1 MDTVVAPAVAG
12 NEVEAAYR
20 QDGMRLWRALY
31 AFAGDEEI
39 ASDAVAEAFAQA
51 VARGSAIRDVRRW
64 VWRTAYRLAAGELKG
79 RSRIAPGPIPEGFTD
94 VQHVDDELLDALQA
108 LTPQQRIVII
118 LHYYLDLPVRDIAHR
133 TGINPLAVRAHLSR
147 GRKRLRH
154 TLGAD
159 R

>member
-1 MDTVVAPAVAG
+1 MAPAIAG
-12 NEVEAAYR
+12 SEVEAAYR
-20 QDGMRLWRALY
+20 EEGARLWRALF
-31 AFAGDEEI
+31 AFSGDEEI

-79 RSRIAPGPIPEGFTD
+79 RSRIAPGPVPELFA
-94 VQHVDDELLDALQA
+94 VDLHEEDGLLDALQA
-108 LTPQQRIVII
+108 LTPQQRIVIV
-118 LHYYLDLPVRDIAHR
+118 LHYYLDWPVRDISRR

-154 TLGAD
+154 TLDGH